1 MQDSGGR
8 GGAAVDLT
16 VVLTTTE
23 SDGQARALARALL
36 ESGLAACVQLS
47 RIDSLYRWQGEI
59 EEAPE
64 IRVLI
69 KTRRALRDRVL
80 AFVREHHP
88 YDEPQLVA
96 LDADAV
102 SEGYLAWL
110 LEATDAESPQR

>member
-8 GGAAVDLT
+8 GGAVDLT

-23 SDGQARALARALL
+23 SDGQARALARVLL
-36 ESGLAACVQLS
+36 EAGLAACVQLS

-69 KTRRALRDRVL
+69 KTRRTLRDRVL

-110 LEATDAESPQR
+110 LEATDAAPPGR